1 MTVPLFDRVYQLINK
16 IYASLKSLNVAKKRK
31 KKNIKKAISK
41 VKVRMPRKASQGICN
56 TLPKQ
61 NKKRQFVPMLEKRKG
76 EKKKEYTQELNRT
89 EQN

>member
-1 MTVPLFDRVYQLINK
+1 
-16 IYASLKSLNVAKKRK
+16 
-31 KKNIKKAISK
+31 
-41 VKVRMPRKASQGICN
+41 MPRKASQGICN

-61 NKKRQFVPMLEKRKG
+61 NKRQFVPMLEKRKG